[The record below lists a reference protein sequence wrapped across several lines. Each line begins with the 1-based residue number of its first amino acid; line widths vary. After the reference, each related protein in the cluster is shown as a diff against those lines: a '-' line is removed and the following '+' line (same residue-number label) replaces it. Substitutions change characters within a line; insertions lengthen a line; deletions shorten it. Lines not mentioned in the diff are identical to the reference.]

1 MAAQGE
7 DRTVREIVSDVSA
20 DFTAL
25 LREEMALAKTEL
37 RQGFKEFARGAAFL
51 LVAAFILNA
60 GFLALVASLV
70 VGLANAMAIWL
81 SALIVGLVLAIVGA
95 LLLMKG
101 VDSMKNAELKPERT
115 IETLKEDAKIVKE
128 RGHE

>member
-1 MAAQGE
+1 MAVKGD
-7 DRTVREIVSDVSA
+7 DRTVREIISEVSG

-25 LREEMALAKTEL
+25 VREEMALAKTEL
-37 RQGFKEFARGAAFL
+37 RQGFKQFARGAAFL
-51 LVAAFILNA
+51 LVAAFIVNA

-81 SALIVGLVLAIVGA
+81 SAFIVGLVLAIVGA
-95 LLLMKG
+95 FLLMKG
-101 VDSMKNAELKPERT
+101 VGDMKNAELKPERT
-115 IETLKEDAKIVKE
+115 VKTLREDANIVKE

>member
-1 MAAQGE
+1 MAVKGD
-7 DRTVREIVSDVSA
+7 DRTVREIISEVSS

-25 LREEMALAKTEL
+25 VREEMALAKTEL
-37 RQGFKEFARGAAFL
+37 RQGFKQFARGAAFL
-51 LVAAFILNA
+51 LVAAFVVNA

-81 SALIVGLVLAIVGA
+81 SAFIVGLVLAIVGA
-95 LLLMKG
+95 FLLMKG
-101 VDSMKNAELKPERT
+101 VGDMKNAELKPERT
-115 IETLKEDAKIVKE
+115 IETLKEDANIVKE